1 MTDRELMQMALNAGI
16 PDSVIFIWDKKL
28 ISFANMVIATKQHQ
42 SVNPKSEYEVTHNK
56 DNTFSVAL
64 PDGDELRIVPPKKE
78 WVGLTDE
85 KSIFQEG
92 LKQLEGTRAYCFLL
106 GAKWAEA
113 KLKEKNT

>member
-42 SVNPKSEYEVTHNK
+42 SVNPKPEYEVTHNK

-85 KSIFQEG
+85 EVTECYSISFNDFIPIDEVIQ
-92 LKQLEGTRAYCFLL
+92 
-106 GAKWAEA
+106 A